1 MRALLHQ
8 RQPALELT
16 ADAIA
21 TMVTERRIE
30 EILER
35 AEEADNNEDNN
46 VTGTLEVAKML
57 KIAVMQFDRKKILAQ
72 MAQAGLLCFTSKC
85 RKVEDDKV
93 PRFIT
98 LVTAPIDRFE
108 YEAQVQRMKKRL
120 ESYPSNN
127 ETRGPRVDF
136 RMETEDEPYPY
147 HPYYAPP
154 VLDTSTG
161 GCVFTHEEREDLI
174 GHFFTS

>member
-46 VTGTLEVAKML
+46 VTGTLEVAL
-57 KIAVMQFDRKKILAQ
+57 YH
-72 MAQAGLLCFTSKC
+72 AGHCSHRPLRVRGSGSADEEAAGVLH
-85 RKVEDDKV
+85 V
-93 PRFIT
+93 P
-98 LVTAPIDRFE
+98 
-108 YEAQVQRMKKRL
+108 QQQ
-120 ESYPSNN
+120 
-127 ETRGPRVDF
+127 
-136 RMETEDEPYPY
+136 
-147 HPYYAPP
+147 
-154 VLDTSTG
+154 
-161 GCVFTHEEREDLI
+161 
-174 GHFFTS
+174 